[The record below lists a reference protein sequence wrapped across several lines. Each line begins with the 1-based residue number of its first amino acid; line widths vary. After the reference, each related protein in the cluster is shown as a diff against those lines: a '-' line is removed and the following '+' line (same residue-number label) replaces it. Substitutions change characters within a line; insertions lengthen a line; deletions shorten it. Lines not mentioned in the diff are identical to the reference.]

1 MEVEQQLT
9 PFQPLPS
16 TTLLTLK
23 SNKDLSLTKIV
34 KKREYLNDFIGFWKG
49 KYKARAKSIAFIAF
63 ALICIPYLPIISLIS
78 AALAGRYWMIGFWNG
93 AIIKSDSRMVAL
105 LK

>member
-1 MEVEQQLT
+1 MEQQLT
-9 PFQPLPS
+9 PFQPLPQ

-23 SNKDLSLTKIV
+23 SKKELSLTKIV
-34 KKREYLNDFIGFWKG
+34 KKREYLNDFIGFWKNQ
-49 KYKARAKSIAFIAF
+49 YRAKTKAITFAAF
-63 ALICIPYLPIISLIS
+63 AIITLPYIPIVSLIS

-93 AIIKSDSRMVAL
+93 AIIKSGSRVVGL

>member
-1 MEVEQQLT
+1 MEFEQTT

-23 SNKDLSLTKIV
+23 GNNNLSLTKIV
-34 KKREYLNDFIGFWKG
+34 KKREYLNDFIDFWKN
-49 KYKARAKSIAFIAF
+49 KYKAKAKSVAFIAF
-63 ALICIPYLPIISLIS
+63 AIICIPYIPIVSLIS

-93 AIIKSDSRMVAL
+93 AIVKSDSRMVAL